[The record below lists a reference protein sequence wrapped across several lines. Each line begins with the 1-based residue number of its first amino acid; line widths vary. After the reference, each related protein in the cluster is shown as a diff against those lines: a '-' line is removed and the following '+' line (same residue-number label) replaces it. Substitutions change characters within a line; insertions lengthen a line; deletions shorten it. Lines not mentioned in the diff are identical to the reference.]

1 MCYIHTLFM
10 RLTIIVTNINL
21 KFVNNLTHCILSDL
35 LNLAMESEDNDD
47 LPDIPRYPPE
57 PEEDHHEPD
66 DPGPQ
71 EDEDLGPQHD
81 EQLPVDGDQGKKG
94 KKHNNN
100 LCPI

>member
-1 MCYIHTLFM
+1 M
-10 RLTIIVTNINL
+10 TNISL

-35 LNLAMESEDNDD
+35 LNLAMDSEENDD

-71 EDEDLGPQHD
+71 EDEDPGPQHD
-81 EQLPVDGDQGKKG
+81 EQLPAEGDQGKNG
-94 KKHNNN
+94 KNTTTVK
-100 LCPI
+100 CQI